1 MTNKPSSKDQAFQL
15 DLVARAAQS
24 AGRPDLAEHGRK
36 EAQRFATKAI
46 KEGKV
51 GFVTDGKSAAIIER

>member
-1 MTNKPSSKDQAFQL
+1 MQA
-15 DLVARAAQS
+15 VAKRA
-24 AGRPDLAEHGRK
+24 RK

-46 KEGKV
+46 KEGKA